1 MHFRPVPLTV
11 AKMYP
16 PVVTKNPAAV
26 EAEVQSNFLSIFP
39 AGDKAF
45 IPNAFRWAKEAFV
58 SGFKDYQPVDA
69 PYHDFEHAL
78 QSVLC
83 MARLLRGRHS
93 AGAKPFISE
102 RIFRLGVV
110 AVLFH
115 DSGYIK
121 KRTDSEGTGAK
132 YTVTHVA
139 RGLVFAAELLE
150 AKGVSSGDIRTVQNL
165 IRCTDLEKP
174 LSEIPFA
181 GEEERI
187 VGFAI
192 GTADLMSQ
200 MAAPDYVDK
209 LPLLYEELAEAERFT
224 NNPGRVPAFSSAAD
238 LMRKSPAFW
247 ENYVRPRLSDDLGGL
262 FRFLNE
268 PFPDGPNEYLIGIE
282 ANVKSL
288 RERFGKM
295 ES

>member
-1 MHFRPVPLTV
+1 
-11 AKMYP
+11 MYP

-45 IPNAFRWAKEAFV
+45 VPRAFSWAAEAFV

-83 MARLLRGRHS
+83 MSRLLRGRHQ
-93 AGAKPFISE
+93 AAAKPLISE

-121 KRTDSEGTGAK
+121 KQNDSEGTGAK
-132 YTVTHVA
+132 YTATHVA
-139 RGLVFAAELLE
+139 RGLVFATELLE
-150 AKGVSSGDIRTVQNL
+150 AKGVSSADIQTVQNL

-174 LSEIPFA
+174 LSEIPFVN
-181 GEEERI
+181 EEERI

-200 MAAPDYVDK
+200 MAAQDYVDK
-209 LPLLYEELAEAERFT
+209 LPLLYDELAEAERFA
-224 NNPGRVPAFSSAAD
+224 NDKDRAPAFSSAAD

-247 ENYVRPRLSDDLGGL
+247 ESYVRPRLSDDLGGM

-268 PFPDGPNEYLIGIE
+268 PFPNGPNEYLIGIE
-282 ANVKSL
+282 ANVKLL
-288 RERFGKM
+288 RERIGKM
-295 ES
+295 KG